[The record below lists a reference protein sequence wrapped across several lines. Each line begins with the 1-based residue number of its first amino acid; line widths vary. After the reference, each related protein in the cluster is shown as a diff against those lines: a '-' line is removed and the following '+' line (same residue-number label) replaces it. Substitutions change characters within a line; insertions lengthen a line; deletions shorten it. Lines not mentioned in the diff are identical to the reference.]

1 MDEQCRTPYL
11 LRLICGH
18 SSSSPRSSG
27 LRPRR
32 ASSSNWMLLFAI
44 EVVLPLLSG
53 EPPPC
58 SYSSHVE
65 GFLELIEASRP
76 GGNRVSL
83 PSPRTVCRWSRL
95 TSSLLVSSR
104 RVWEEEKLV
113 IRPLAL
119 RKYDG
124 ESGDE
129 RRKLDLVLGKARG
142 GFAIHRGRIV

>member
-1 MDEQCRTPYL
+1 MCRISCL

-53 EPPPC
+53 DPPPC

-76 GGNRVSL
+76 GDDGVSL
-83 PSPRTVCRWSRL
+83 PPPRAVCRWSRL
-95 TSSLLVSSR
+95 ASFLVSSR
-104 RVWEEEKLV
+104 RVRAEEKLV

-129 RRKLDLVLGKARG
+129 RRKLDLVLSKAQVDSL
-142 GFAIHRGRIV
+142 FTE